1 MDEVGA
7 VTKSSFPQR
16 RVGVDLE
23 DGMVTELNDVVKA
36 DSEDVIGDMILLEK
50 ASVTKLT
57 LC

>member
-1 MDEVGA
+1 MDKVGV

-23 DGMVTELNDVVKA
+23 DGMVIELNGVVKA
-36 DSEDVIGDMILLEK
+36 DSEDVIGDTILLEK

-57 LC
+57 LG